1 MHTCVCVCVC
11 VCVCND
17 MAYTG
22 WKLVWLQ
29 TIIQGH
35 ICVTFPQLAQLCT
48 QTPTLVPCWFRMT
61 SDQSELPTSVHFK
74 QVHIYL
80 FIHSV
85 CVCVCVCSAARI
97 CACVRACMHACMHVC
112 VCVHACVC
120 ECESVLLICVCMCQA
135 ILSLWIL
142 CSYNREANEVQANRN
157 KIKDW
162 PIKMAISPA
171 LFSLGKRLCLL
182 EHLHQYACVRV
193 ADLPHD

>member
-1 MHTCVCVCVC
+1 MLVQNAIWSVRT
-11 VCVCND
+11 
-17 MAYTG
+17 AYLSTF
-22 WKLVWLQ
+22 Q
-29 TIIQGH
+29 TSTH
-35 ICVTFPQLAQLCT
+35 
-48 QTPTLVPCWFRMT
+48 
-61 SDQSELPTSVHFK
+61 
-74 QVHIYL
+74 L
-80 FIHSV
+80 FIHPLSVCV

-97 CACVRACMHACMHVC
+97 CVCVRACMHAFMHVC